1 MKTLVVA
8 VALVA
13 VAMPAYAQLDV
24 LSKGLKRAQQV
35 QDLQIGASE
44 EQQIGAE
51 VSEKLR
57 TRFGVVQDKAV
68 HTYVTSVGL
77 LLARESGRA
86 DLPWKFIVLDTDG
99 VNAFASPGGYVHV
112 TRGALALARSEAELA
127 GVLGHEI
134 AHVTEKHTINA
145 IQKSKAVQLGAEQAG
160 GGSKALLV
168 QAVAGKVYE
177 MVIENNFDRGDE
189 NEADKV
195 GIALAARAG
204 YEPAGLADFLTTLA
218 DRNKSQKERNGL
230 FASHPETRERI
241 DRIRKQAASRN
252 GSHALVAARY
262 REHVRYESMDLA
274 EVPQA
279 PGGAAGLAGG
289 SGASKAEDT
298 KPEEKTAE
306 EPPKKKGF
314 GLSTL
319 KKTLTPS
326 SQSAQVSASG
336 GARGVGPDRNAKGG
350 SNPAIVAV
358 EVTAT
363 ELAAF
368 KKGIA

>member
-1 MKTLVVA
+1 MRTLAVA

-13 VAMPAYAQLDV
+13 VATPAHAQLDV
-24 LSKGLKRAQQV
+24 LKKGLKRAQQV
-35 QDLQIGASE
+35 QDLQISERE

-86 DLPWKFIVLDTDG
+86 GLPWEFIVLDTDG
-99 VNAFASPGGYVHV
+99 VNAFASPGGFVHV
-112 TRGALALARSEAELA
+112 TRGALALARNEAELA

-134 AHVTEKHTINA
+134 AHITEKHTIGA
-145 IQKSKAVQLGAEQAG
+145 IQKSKAVQVGADEAG
-160 GGSKALLV
+160 GGSKAMLL

-177 MVIENNFDRGDE
+177 MVIENSFDRGDE
-189 NEADKV
+189 NEADTV
-195 GIALAARAG
+195 GIALAGRAG

-218 DRNKSQKERNGL
+218 ERNKGQKERNGL

-241 DRIRKQAASRN
+241 DRARKQAASHN

-262 REHVRYESMDLA
+262 RTQVQFESKDLA

-289 SGASKAEDT
+289 SGASKAETT
-298 KPEEKTAE
+298 KPEDKPAE

-326 SQSAQVSASG
+326 GQSAQVSASG

-350 SNPAIVAV
+350 SNPAIVTVAV
-358 EVTAT
+358 TPT